1 MCARSR
7 VPWRRGP
14 HLGLREGA
22 VKDGGSMD
30 TLATCGQRGI
40 GFKQAAGVRQ
50 GFRRFLLHVV
60 TQTIFTAGDAFSTLF
75 AIRLGDFYD
84 GFPRLNS
91 TLCRF
96 WAKSLRLLLPLQR
109 GLY

>member
-1 MCARSR
+1 
-7 VPWRRGP
+7 
-14 HLGLREGA
+14 
-22 VKDGGSMD
+22 MD

-75 AIRLGDFYD
+75 AIRLGDFHD